1 MRGRHSDDDRRSDYS
16 AFGQVMC
23 GIVGFSSIRQ
33 FQSLR
38 ELLPE
43 ATSCLTHRG
52 PDDSGLFFDEGC
64 GIGLG
69 HRRLSVIDLS
79 EAGRQPMSSEDERVH
94 IVYNGEVYNFREIR
108 EFLESQGHQFR
119 SETDTEVIL
128 KAYLQWGIECLE
140 KFVGMFSLAIWDSRK
155 QKLYLARDRLGI
167 KPLFYSFRDGNLLFA
182 SELKALMAFKSFNR
196 DIDPDS
202 IPLFLHYQY
211 VPAPKTIFRNTYK
224 LLPGHYLAFNG
235 DDPTATRYWAPPD
248 EPQADLSTVDDE
260 EQLLSRLDELL
271 TEAVS
276 LRLISDVPLG
286 ALLSGGIDS
295 SMVVAL
301 MQKVS
306 NASVRTFSI
315 GFDVEGYN
323 EAPWAA
329 EVAKHFGTEHTELY
343 VTPQEAMEVIP
354 SLPDIYDEPFADS
367 SAIPTFLVSRLARS
381 NVTVALSGDGGD
393 EQFAGYVRY
402 WTTRAMA
409 RGFQRLFL
417 PVRKSMAN
425 ILGAIPAGFVER
437 CYLPW
442 RQFLPQRF
450 RVTNFADKWQK
461 LIYLLNTT
469 EISDLYRMTICLWSE
484 DEVLRLAGRRIPV
497 GEYEKVFRD
506 TVDWP
511 LLARLMRV
519 DQKTYLPD
527 AMLTKV
533 DRASMA
539 VSLEVRVPLL
549 DHRVVEY
556 TAQIP
561 DTLKFK
567 NGSGKYLLKKLLA
580 RYVPSHL
587 FERPKMGFGVPI
599 DRWFRSELKDLLLD
613 YLSSERLKK
622 EGLFDHTLVEKRIK
636 EHLSGKVNHHYRL
649 WALLMWEMWR
659 ERWLGGA

>member
-1 MRGRHSDDDRRSDYS
+1 
-16 AFGQVMC
+16 MC
-23 GIVGFSSIRQ
+23 GFVGFKSNRDFQ
-33 FQSLR
+33 FLK
-38 ELLPE
+38 EFLPD
-43 ATSCLTHRG
+43 AVASLTHRG
-52 PDDSGLFFDEGC
+52 PDDSGLFFDERC
-64 GIGLG
+64 GVGLG

-79 EAGRQPMSSEDERVH
+79 RAGQQPMSSDDGRVH
-94 IVYNGEVYNFREIR
+94 IVYNGEVYNFKEIR
-108 EFLESQGHQFR
+108 QTLEARGHKFR

-128 KAYLQWGIECLE
+128 KAYLQWGIECLQE
-140 KFVGMFSLAIWDSRK
+140 FIGMFSLAIWDSRK
-155 QKLYLARDRLGI
+155 QLLYLVRDRLGI
-167 KPLFYSFRDGNLLFA
+167 KPLFYYFKDGTLLFA
-182 SELKALMAFKSFNR
+182 SELKGLMAFKSFDK

-211 VPAPKTIFRNTYK
+211 VPAPKTIFKNTYK
-224 LLPGHYLAFNG
+224 LLPGHYLVFNG
-235 DDPTATRYWAPPD
+235 EDLNANRYWAPPD
-248 EPQADLSTVDDE
+248 EPEGDLSTVNDE
-260 EQLLSRLDELL
+260 EKLLSRLDELL

-306 NASVRTFSI
+306 TAPVRTFSI

-323 EAPWAA
+323 EAVWAA
-329 EVAKHFGTEHTELY
+329 EVAKHLGTDHTELY

-354 SLPDIYDEPFADS
+354 SLPDLYDEPFADS
-367 SAIPTFLVSRLARS
+367 SAIPTFLVCQLARS
-381 NVTVALSGDGGD
+381 DVTVALSGDGGD

-402 WTTRAMA
+402 WTTQAMA
-409 RGFQRLFL
+409 HGFQRLWL

-450 RVTNFADKWQK
+450 RVANFADKWQK
-461 LIYLLNTT
+461 LIYLLNKT

-484 DEVLRLAGRRIPV
+484 DEVFRLAGRRLPE
-497 GEYEKVFRD
+497 GEYERVFKD

-519 DQKTYLPD
+519 DQETYLPD

-556 TAQIP
+556 TAKMP
-561 DTLKFK
+561 DTLKFR
-567 NGSGKYLLKKLLA
+567 NGTGKYLLKKLLA
-580 RYVPSHL
+580 RYVPNHL

-599 DRWFRSELKDLLLD
+599 DRWFRSELKELLLD
-613 YLSSERLKK
+613 YLSPSRLKK
-622 EGLFDHTLVEKRIK
+622 EGLFDETIVENKIK
-636 EHLSGKVNHHYRL
+636 EHLSGRINHHYRL

-659 ERWLGGA
+659 ERWLGGS